1 MKTAV
6 GQDEEQFRPIN
17 LKYLKGDFKERFEI
31 YYKTEAFGN
40 TQYVLLVSA
49 DPDHQDKAR
58 KLIEEKEGT
67 EEFYIK
73 EGDLSKYFSQATSG
87 LRDMISDPDLSIE
100 DKTKK
105 IYDVSKEIMKDFF
118 EFNASPK
125 ILKSSE
131 EVVGIMDDCLSEAD
145 ADFHAIFEVTAN
157 DYYTYTHSVN
167 VGLYCLAYGVKTGMN
182 SNDIRNLG
190 LAGMLHDVGKS
201 NIEPSILN
209 KNGKLTAEEFNVI
222 KGHSAKG
229 QEMLKSI
236 QCYPS
241 CVVNVAGQ
249 HHEKFD
255 GTGYPDGLAG
265 EEIEHF
271 ARICKVTDVYD
282 ALTTRRSYKKA
293 LSPFDALVV
302 MNKEMRNE
310 FDLEI
315 LGKFIRFM
323 GPDL

>member
-1 MKTAV
+1 MKTGIV
-6 GQDEEQFRPIN
+6 EEEQRFRPIN
-17 LKYLKGDFKERFEI
+17 LKYLKGEFKESFDI
-31 YYKTEAFGN
+31 FYKTEAFGS
-40 TQYVLLVSA
+40 TRYVLFVSA
-49 DPDHQDKAR
+49 DPEHQDKAR
-58 KLIEEKEGT
+58 RLIEEKEGT
-67 EEFYIK
+67 EDFFIRED
-73 EGDLSKYFSQATSG
+73 DLSKYFSQATTG
-87 LRDMISDPDLSIE
+87 LRDMIADPNLPLE
-100 DKTKK
+100 EKTKK

-131 EVVGIMDDCLSEAD
+131 QVVEIMDDCLSDAD
-145 ADFHAIFEVTAN
+145 ADFHAIFQVTAN

-167 VGLYCLAYGVKTGMN
+167 VGLYCLAYGVKTGMS

-201 NIEPSILN
+201 KIDPGILN
-209 KNGKLTAEEFNVI
+209 KNGKLTDEEFQVI
-222 KGHSAKG
+222 KAHSSQG
-229 QEMLKSI
+229 REMLETMHCFPTCVI
-236 QCYPS
+236 Q
-241 CVVNVAGQ
+241 VAGQ
-249 HHEKFD
+249 HHEKYD
-255 GTGYPDGLAG
+255 GNGYPDGLAG
-265 EEIEHF
+265 EEIAHF

-293 LSPFDALVV
+293 LTPFDALVV
-302 MNKEMRNE
+302 MRKEMENE

>member
-1 MKTAV
+1 MKTGIA
-6 GQDEEQFRPIN
+6 QNEQQFRPIN
-17 LKYLKGDFKERFEI
+17 LKYLKGEFKERFEI
-31 YYKTEAFGN
+31 YYKTEAFGE
-40 TQYVLLVSA
+40 TQYVLFVSA
-49 DPDHQDKAR
+49 DPEHQDKAR
-58 KLIEEKEGT
+58 RLIEEKEGT
-67 EEFYIK
+67 EEFFIK
-73 EGDLSKYFSQATSG
+73 EEDLSKYFGQATAG
-87 LRDMISDPDLSIE
+87 LRDMISDPNLPLE
-100 DKTKK
+100 EKTKK

-118 EFNASPK
+118 EFNAPPK

-131 EVVGIMDDCLSEAD
+131 QVVEIMDECLSEAD

-167 VGLYCLAYGVKTGMN
+167 VGLYCLAYGVKTGMD

-201 NIEPSILN
+201 NIDPSILN
-209 KNGKLTAEEFNVI
+209 KNGKLTAEEFNAI
-222 KGHSAKG
+222 KGHSPKG
-229 QEMLKSI
+229 QKMLEDM

-241 CVVNVAGQ
+241 CVIDVAGQ
-249 HHEKFD
+249 HHEKYD
-255 GTGYPDGLAG
+255 GHGYPDGLAG
-265 EEIEHF
+265 EEIAHF

-302 MNKEMRNE
+302 MNKQMHNE
-310 FDLEI
+310 FDLKI

-323 GPDL
+323 GPEL

>member
-1 MKTAV
+1 MKTGIA
-6 GQDEEQFRPIN
+6 QEEEQFRPIN
-17 LKYLKGDFKERFEI
+17 LKYLKGEFTESFNI
-31 YYKTEAFGN
+31 YYKTEAFG
-40 TQYVLLVSA
+40 TTRYVLFVSA
-49 DPDHQDKAR
+49 DPEHQDKAR

-67 EEFYIK
+67 EEFFIK
-73 EGDLSKYFSQATSG
+73 EDDLNKYFSQATSN
-87 LRDMISDPDLSIE
+87 LRDMIANPDVSLE
-100 DKTKK
+100 EKTKK

-131 EVVGIMDDCLSEAD
+131 QVVEIMDDCLSDAD
-145 ADFHAIFEVTAN
+145 ADFHAIFKVTSN

-182 SNDIRNLG
+182 STDIRNLG

-201 NIEPSILN
+201 NIDSSILN
-209 KNGKLTAEEFNVI
+209 KNGKLTDEEFEVI

-229 QEMLKSI
+229 RAMLQAMK
-236 QCYPS
+236 CYPS
-241 CVVNVAGQ
+241 CVIDVASQ
-249 HHEKFD
+249 HHEKYD
-255 GTGYPDGLAG
+255 GKGYPVGLVG
-265 EEIEHF
+265 EEIAHF

-293 LSPFDALVV
+293 LSPFDALVI
-302 MNKEMRNE
+302 MRKEMHRE

-315 LGKFIRFM
+315 LGQFIRFM

>member
-1 MKTAV
+1 MKT
-6 GQDEEQFRPIN
+6 GIDKEDQKFRPIN
-17 LKYLKGDFKERFEI
+17 LKYLKGDFQERFEI

-40 TQYVLLVSA
+40 TQYVLFVSA
-49 DPDHQDKAR
+49 DPEHQDKAR

-67 EEFYIK
+67 EDFYIK
-73 EGDLSKYFSQATSG
+73 DDDLSKYFSQATAG
-87 LRDMISDPDLSIE
+87 LRDMISDPNLSLE
-100 DKTKK
+100 EKTTK

-125 ILKSSE
+125 VLKSSE
-131 EVVGIMDDCLSEAD
+131 KVVEIMDDCLSEAD
-145 ADFHAIFEVTAN
+145 ADFHSIFAVTSN
-157 DYYTYTHSVN
+157 DYYTYTHRVN
-167 VGLYCLAYGVKTGMN
+167 VGLYCLAYGVKTGMG

-201 NIEPSILN
+201 KIDTSLVN
-209 KNGKLTAEEFNVI
+209 KNGKLTDEEFDI
-222 KGHSAKG
+222 LKTHSSHG
-229 QEMLKSI
+229 NEMLEAMK
-236 QCYPS
+236 CYPS
-241 CVVNVAGQ
+241 CVIDVAGQ
-249 HHEKFD
+249 HHEKYD
-255 GTGYPDGLAG
+255 GNGYPNGLVG
-265 EEIEHF
+265 EEIAHF

-282 ALTTRRSYKKA
+282 ALTTHRSYKKA

-302 MNKEMRNE
+302 MRKQMESE

>member
-1 MKTAV
+1 MKT
-6 GQDEEQFRPIN
+6 GIDKQDQQFRPIN
-17 LKYLKGDFKERFEI
+17 LKYLKGDFQERFEI

-40 TQYVLLVSA
+40 IQYVLFVSA
-49 DPDHQDKAR
+49 DPEHQDKAR

-73 EGDLSKYFSQATSG
+73 EDDLSKYFSQATAG
-87 LRDMISDPDLSIE
+87 LRDMIDDPNLSLE
-100 DKTKK
+100 EKTTK

-125 ILKSSE
+125 VLKSSE
-131 EVVGIMDDCLSEAD
+131 QVVEVFDDCLSDAD
-145 ADFHAIFEVTAN
+145 ADFHSIFDVTSN

-167 VGLYCLAYGVKTGMN
+167 VGLYCLAYGVKTGMG

-201 NIEPSILN
+201 KIDTALVN
-209 KNGKLTAEEFNVI
+209 KNGKLTDEEFNI
-222 KGHSAKG
+222 LKTHSAHG
-229 QEMLKSI
+229 NEMLEAMK
-236 QCYPS
+236 CYPS
-241 CVVNVAGQ
+241 CVIDVAGQ
-249 HHEKFD
+249 HHEKYD
-255 GTGYPDGLAG
+255 GNGYPNGLVG
-265 EEIEHF
+265 EEIALF

-282 ALTTRRSYKKA
+282 ALTTHRSYKKA

-302 MNKEMRNE
+302 MRKQMESE